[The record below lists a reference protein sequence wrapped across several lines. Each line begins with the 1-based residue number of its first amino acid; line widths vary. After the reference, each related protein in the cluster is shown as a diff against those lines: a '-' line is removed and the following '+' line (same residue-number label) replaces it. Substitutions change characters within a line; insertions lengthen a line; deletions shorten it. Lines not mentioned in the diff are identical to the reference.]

1 MARLRAL
8 LFLPGGGVRSVAGSA
23 MLAQRGFSGA
33 IDNKEAFI
41 EWGCFIREYPL
52 LFLANGTDIAIN
64 PLDSYMQRTEKTQ

>member
-1 MARLRAL
+1 
-8 LFLPGGGVRSVAGSA
+8 
-23 MLAQRGFSGA
+23 MLARRGFSGA